1 MSIRIVSR
9 RRSGI
14 AIIVTCLGLLLAA
27 PAAFAQ
33 DAPKASAPPLTDAN
47 IAAIVLAA
55 NTADI
60 ENGKLAKSKATS
72 ADVKQFAET
81 MITDHAAV
89 NQQAADLAA
98 KLNLTPVPNEASR
111 DLTANTD
118 KTRKDLAAKSGKAFD
133 EAYIANEVAYHQS
146 VLDTIDKALIPSAQN
161 AELKA
166 LIVKVRPAFVAH
178 LEHAKKIQASL
189 QG

>member
-1 MSIRIVSR
+1 MSIRIASR
-9 RRSGI
+9 RRGGTAFII
-14 AIIVTCLGLLLAA
+14 ACLGLLLAA
-27 PAAFAQ
+27 PGIFAQ
-33 DAPKASAPPLTDAN
+33 EKPGTSPPPLTDAN

-55 NTADI
+55 NTADV

-81 MITDHAAV
+81 MITDHTAV
-89 NQQAADLAA
+89 NGQAADLAA
-98 KLNLTPVPNEASR
+98 KLKLTPVPNDASR
-111 DLTANTD
+111 NLTASTD
-118 KTRKDLAAKSGKAFD
+118 KARKDLAAKSGKAFD
-133 EAYIANEVAYHQS
+133 KAYMANEVTYHES

-166 LIVKVRPAFVAH
+166 LIEKVRPAFVAH

-189 QG
+189 EG